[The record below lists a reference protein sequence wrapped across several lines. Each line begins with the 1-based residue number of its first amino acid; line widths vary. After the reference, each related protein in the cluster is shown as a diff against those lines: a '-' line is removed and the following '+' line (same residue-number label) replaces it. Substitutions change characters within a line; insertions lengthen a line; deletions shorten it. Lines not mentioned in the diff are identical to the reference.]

1 MEFNFDFFSPEQ
13 NLILPISEEKGV
25 KITIKRDD
33 MIHPYIS
40 GNKWRKLKYL
50 LIKASNEKKD
60 HLVTFGGA
68 WSNHI
73 LAMAAAAAQFKFK
86 STAYIRGDKVDN
98 PILSLCNLFG
108 MSIHFIT
115 REEYKNK
122 EQLFQ
127 KYHSNEP
134 SSFFINEGGYSL
146 EAAKGCEEIISELKE
161 NYDYIFAACG
171 TGTTLAGLAKGVSN
185 YQLDTQIHGV
195 PVLKEG
201 DFIETAIHALH
212 PEIKINLHT
221 GYHFG
226 GYAKSK
232 PELIEFI
239 KSFCKETGI
248 LIEPVYTGKL
258 FFAVMDLISKNYFK
272 KGDHILI
279 LHSGGLTGFLGQQAK
294 FQYF

>member
-13 NLILPISEEKGV
+13 TLILPLSEEKGI
-25 KITIKRDD
+25 KISIKRDD

-50 LIKASNEKKD
+50 LIKARDENKN

-73 LAMAAAAAQFKFK
+73 LATAAAAAQFKFK
-86 STAYIRGDKVDN
+86 STAYIRGDNVDN
-98 PILSLCNLFG
+98 PVLGLCKLFG
-108 MSIHFIT
+108 MNIHFAP

-122 EQLFQ
+122 KELFQ
-127 KYHSNEP
+127 KYHYNDP
-134 SSFFINEGGYSL
+134 SCFFIDEGGCSV
-146 EAAKGCEEIISELKE
+146 EAVRGCEEIISELTE
-161 NYDYIFAACG
+161 NYEYIFAACG
-171 TGTTLAGLAKGVSN
+171 TGTTLAGLAKGAN
-185 YQLDTQIHGV
+185 KLRPNTNIHGI
-195 PVLKEG
+195 PVLKGG
-201 DFIETAIHALH
+201 DFIEAAVDVLC
-212 PEIKINLHT
+212 PGLKINLHT
-221 GYHFG
+221 DYHFG
-226 GYAKSK
+226 GYAKTK

-239 KSFCKETGI
+239 KTFCKETGV

-272 KGDHILI
+272 KGERILI

-294 FQYF
+294 F

>member
-13 NLILPISEEKGV
+13 TLTLPLSEEKEI
-25 KITIKRDD
+25 KISIKRDD

-50 LIKASNEKKD
+50 LIKARDESKD

-73 LAMAAAAAQFKFK
+73 LATAAAAAQFKFK

-98 PILSLCNLFG
+98 PVLGLCQLFG
-108 MSIHFIT
+108 MNIHFVT

-122 EQLFQ
+122 EELFL
-127 KYHSNEP
+127 KYHYNDP
-134 SSFFINEGGYSL
+134 SCFFINEGGYSV
-146 EAAKGCEEIISELKE
+146 EAARGCEEIISELTGS
-161 NYDYIFAACG
+161 YDYIFAACG
-171 TGTTLAGLAKGVSN
+171 TGATLAGLAKGASKFLPN
-185 YQLDTQIHGV
+185 TRIHGI
-195 PVLKEG
+195 PVLKGG
-201 DFIETAIHALH
+201 DFIEAAVHTLC
-212 PEIKINLHT
+212 PGVEIKLHT
-221 GYHFG
+221 DYHFG
-226 GYAKSK
+226 GYAKTK

-272 KGDHILI
+272 KGERILI

-294 FQYF
+294 F